1 MILTFL
7 LLKAQSHYLP
17 HLPLAKLSL
26 NVLGGFS
33 VLLNEAKFKKIS
45 DSLALIISKP
55 FCSQ

>member
-17 HLPLAKLSL
+17 HLLLAELSL

-33 VLLNEAKFKKIS
+33 VLLNEAKFKKILGFSRS
-45 DSLALIISKP
+45 DYI
-55 FCSQ
+55 